1 MPKLFSGVLVFL
13 LIGVAPIVQ
22 AEPVI
27 LAFGDS
33 LTYGFDVKVNESY
46 PARLQQILKEEGYPH
61 KVVNAGVNGDT
72 TAGGAGRIDWLLQ
85 HNPEVVVVELGANDG
100 LRGLPVDEMK
110 KNLSVIIER
119 CKKKG
124 TKVLLAGM
132 KIPPNYGQE
141 YTDEFEQMYHEL
153 AKQHDVP
160 LLPFFLE
167 NVAAKRE
174 LTMPDG
180 IHPLADGY
188 TIVTQ
193 TVWQYLKPM
202 LKK

>member
-1 MPKLFSGVLVFL
+1 MPKLFFGVVLSL
-13 LIGVAPIVQ
+13 LLGMVPTVH

-33 LTYGFDVKVNESY
+33 LTYGFEVKENESY
-46 PARLQQILKEEGYPH
+46 PARLQKILREEGYPH

-72 TAGGAGRIDWLLQ
+72 TTGGASRIDWLLQ
-85 HNPEVVVVELGANDG
+85 HNPEIVIVELGANDG

-110 KNLSVIIER
+110 KNLSAIIEA
-119 CKKKG
+119 CKKKNS
-124 TKVLLAGM
+124 KVLLAGM

-141 YTDEFEQMYHEL
+141 YTDEFEQMYEAL
-153 AKQHDVP
+153 ARQHDVP

-167 NVAAKRE
+167 DVAAKRE
-174 LTMPDG
+174 LTLPDG
-180 IHPLADGY
+180 IHPVSEGY
-188 TIVTQ
+188 AIVTL
-193 TVWQYLKPM
+193 TVWKYLKPM